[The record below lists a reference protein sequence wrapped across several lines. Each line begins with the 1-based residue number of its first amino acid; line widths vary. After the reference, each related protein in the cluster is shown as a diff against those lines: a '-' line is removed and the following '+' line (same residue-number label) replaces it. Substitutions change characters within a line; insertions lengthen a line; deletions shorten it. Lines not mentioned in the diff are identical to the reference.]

1 MELERSLQQ
10 LDDSIA
16 NRNLIRPRTRNLREE
31 TMDFDHSRRRFDES
45 SLMTSA
51 SVYGSQTNLSVIVKQ
66 KTDHLYH
73 QFLSVIQSRSNEM
86 EIFETVYELQHVLET
101 TIDEMQSSKGMKVGS
116 DGWIRQEMNTWN
128 LIHCLYK
135 DRLITQKEEME
146 TDDLPLV
153 NSEKVIV
160 EHLYLSEFRKNVK
173 RGIFIYKQKHFNP

>member
-1 MELERSLQQ
+1 MDLERSIQL

-16 NRNLIRPRTRNLREE
+16 KKSLIRPRQRQLRDE
-31 TMDFDHSRRRFDES
+31 TMDFES

-51 SVYGSQTNLSVIVKQ
+51 SIYGSQTNVSVIAKQ
-66 KTDHLYH
+66 KTDHLYQH
-73 QFLSVIQSRSNEM
+73 FLTVIQSRSNEM
-86 EIFETVYELQHVLET
+86 EIFETVFDLRQVLES
-101 TIDEMQSSKGMKVGS
+101 TIEEMESSKNIKVGS
-116 DGWIRQEMNTWN
+116 DSWIRQEMNTWS

-160 EHLYLSEFRKNVK
+160 EHLYLSEFAGKLRNSGFLV
-173 RGIFIYKQKHFNP
+173 GIPMDSWKFSLN

>member
-1 MELERSLQQ
+1 MDLERSIQQ
-10 LDDSIA
+10 LDDSLIKKS
-16 NRNLIRPRTRNLREE
+16 LIRSRQRGLHDE
-31 TMDFDHSRRRFDES
+31 TIEFEHSKRRFDDS

-66 KTDHLYH
+66 KTDHLYQH
-73 QFLSVIQSRSNEM
+73 FLSVIQARSNEM
-86 EIFETVYELQHVLET
+86 EIFETVFDLRQVLEN
-101 TIDEMQSSKGMKVGS
+101 TIDEMESSKNVKVSS
-116 DGWIRQEMNTWN
+116 DTWIRQEMNTWS

-160 EHLYLSEFRKNVK
+160 EHLYLSEFL
-173 RGIFIYKQKHFNP
+173 